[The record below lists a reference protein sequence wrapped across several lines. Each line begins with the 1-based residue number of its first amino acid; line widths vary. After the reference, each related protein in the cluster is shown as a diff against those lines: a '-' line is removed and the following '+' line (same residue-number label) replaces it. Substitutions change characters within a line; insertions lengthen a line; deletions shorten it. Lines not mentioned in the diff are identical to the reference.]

1 MEIWNEWSKEVYS
14 IEEIKS
20 SFDIALK
27 VGEMGW
33 PTIKEIHDRMKLHG
47 IDKISRWKMSESERE
62 CVEKAM
68 FYMAESIDWGGDCR
82 AAQH

>member
-1 MEIWNEWSKEVYS
+1 MRKEIWNEWSKEVYS
-14 IEEIKS
+14 IKKIKS

-33 PTIKEIHDRMKLHG
+33 PMIKDVHDRMKLHG
-47 IDKISRWKMSESERE
+47 VDKISRFAMSGSERE

-68 FYMAESIDWGGDCR
+68 FYIHDIDV
-82 AAQH
+82 